1 MLTLG
6 DRYTGVHFTILGNFV
21 YVHLKFPMLRVK
33 MDEVFRNAVH
43 GCLITEY
50 QKENLTMW
58 KSELLSYILL
68 ILYVFYQKQLAPKMG
83 AVHSLYTDPLVK

>member
-6 DRYTGVHFTILGNFV
+6 DRYTGVHFTILGNSV

-43 GCLITEY
+43 ECLITEY
-50 QKENLTMW
+50 QKENL
-58 KSELLSYILL
+58 SNVELLSYILL